1 MLKNVP
7 DKIIDFHVHLF
18 PDKLFDAIWRSFSND
33 YKWDVM
39 YQFYYRECVSYLK
52 RKNVSPIVYSNYAH
66 KKGVAEG
73 LNQWNMKVLD
83 AYPDLY
89 CFAAFHPDDDDYMA
103 KAETILSHPQ
113 VIGFKLQLLVQN
125 FYPHDERLFPLY
137 ELVMQKGKRILFHT
151 GTGPVGNKYTG
162 IQNFKKVLKRYP
174 DIPANIAHMGALEFE
189 AFMDL
194 LAAHK
199 NLYFDTSFTFF
210 KQADM
215 GFNLGPET
223 LEENKDRIVYGSDFP
238 NLIYPRAE
246 EIESLLEMGLSD
258 EFYQKVFFQ
267 NGMKLI
273 EMHTEKM

>member
-1 MLKNVP
+1 MP
-7 DKIIDFHVHLF
+7 ID
-18 PDKLFDAIWRSFSND
+18 I
-33 YKWDVM
+33 
-39 YQFYYRECVSYLK
+39 
-52 RKNVSPIVYSNYAH
+52 
-66 KKGVAEG
+66 
-73 LNQWNMKVLD
+73 
-83 AYPDLY
+83 Y

-103 KAETILSHPQ
+103 NAETILSHPQ
-113 VIGFKLQLLVQN
+113 VLGFKLQLLVQN
-125 FYPHDERLFPLY
+125 FYPYDERLFPLY

-162 IQNFKKVLKRYP
+162 IRNFKKVLKRYP

-194 LAAHK
+194 LNAHK
-199 NLYFDTSFTFF
+199 NLFFDTSFTFF

-215 GFNLGPET
+215 GFNLGPEI

-238 NLIYPRAE
+238 NLIYPREE

-273 EMHTEKM
+273 EMHTEKR